1 MGKSCDEIKKTKDAQ
16 KCYENGMQY
25 YNAVKAAEGKMPSFE
40 AMEARWLHLFAEP
53 SSLTPWGGTSS
64 VLLNLE
70 LGDVSERLARIKIRE
85 KDNAAAIDSFDM
97 GLRVYSGLSN
107 HGYSVYS
114 LRDEEFDATSFSG
127 VAMDEKLKYC
137 CERLLSLAPDRSDAM
152 LEMAN
157 MHLKALD
164 YEKAIEH
171 YKRAEEAAAAD
182 TNEDETPKHPLQIAN
197 IKRRMGST
205 YKTMLVLSSDKFGKV
220 DTDAKDNAI
229 KYLDEAIKL
238 SRGGNSSAMTDNAIA
253 DASVAL
259 AEVYLLVFDK
269 ELPGTSAESSDDAS
283 ATPVL
288 TLGAKSLLDIATD
301 HLERALNFRKKRRGD
316 LDAEVASTLHL
327 LGIVHLKKG
336 PEHIDDALDAL
347 KAAFD
352 TRKDLLSPNH
362 IDLGETIG
370 LLGKAH
376 LSRKEGD
383 ELSHALGAFKE
394 ALRIQQ
400 HARDALSEDD
410 DSSDLCWKVAS
421 SESSI
426 SECHFL
432 QGDMPAAREAFQRSF
447 AELVLFEQMLLSADG
462 PISMRINLQL
472 KLADVLCNMARIN
485 VKNEELDEALAVYS
499 SSLQHLQQG
508 LALACGDEESDD
520 DGDDDETPSTSK
532 AVHAI
537 IIEEAAIKMEVAAVY
552 EKKGRPEKSIEL
564 YQWCSKVFRNNA
576 KEPSP
581 SLVLSLRLLGQALL
595 RQEKFDEA
603 VTALEEALE
612 SQKSIIEKKA
622 TTNASPSGDQR
633 VMNLNVGLLH
643 FELAQGLSNIDD
655 KKGAL
660 THYRNAV
667 SLLDEL
673 ALQPWDLVST
683 DDRDPVT
690 ETQKS
695 LNRKLLQCYDQMKH
709 LTPGTMTEEEE
720 EDELYEIFHRIAN
733 LRAAFGEHEAAREL
747 YLAVVSHQR
756 EMQGDNSLAV
766 ADLLFNLG
774 TVYSCLE
781 DMENAFD
788 CHEECQLISEA
799 IVGKDSPQLAENM
812 LALGD
817 ISMSQEEFDD
827 ALHWFS
833 SAERIMRQK
842 EDGLSKADES
852 TVATLVFKKGKCL
865 QALGH
870 GDNATQCFKT
880 ALDLFKRTE
889 DLERVEV
896 SDMMNALGNTAKV
909 EGDLDKAMILYRQS
923 LHLRKILGDELSV
936 ANTKNN
942 IGAVFHARGDMAQA
956 MKFFSE
962 SLESKTLLLGV
973 DHPETARSL
982 ANVGQI
988 FLDNNDYLKA
998 RRCFMEGMLVQA
1010 GCFFLVIYSIII
1022 LFVANTNPTFPSL
1035 FHPSSSSL
1043 IALRVLRSVLGVD
1056 SVEVAIC
1063 LYNLGV
1069 ALEEG
1074 DDFSN
1079 ALKVYQ
1085 EVIEIFSRNADD
1097 HITFGFALH
1106 NAGVIYSKRNKP
1118 KDAVQFLEGALDV
1131 KIASFGPDSDD
1142 TADTRYCLAGALHEL
1157 GDLDEALEHYSD
1169 VLQVRVRHLGK
1180 DSIETANVL
1189 MGLGEIHK
1197 SQGELEEATSCLVEA
1212 LRVKRINGADNEE
1225 ISSLS
1230 ITVGALFRGLKDLE
1244 SALQYFTDALE
1255 AKAYENA
1262 GKVHLDSSLCLSLMA
1277 GCLFDQGLF
1286 QEALQRYQEALEIR
1300 LLSDDDDDE
1309 DKVGALLE
1317 KIGTAQV
1324 KLGEHEGAI
1333 VALKESLA
1341 IKERGGIAD
1350 DPMVEFEI
1358 GSVYHLMGKSNFALG
1373 NNQEALRC
1381 YNAAIKFFKVSGD
1394 EYTPPETAGVALL
1407 DKADVYN
1414 KADEL
1419 STSLLVYKE
1428 ILEAE

>member
-1 MGKSCDEIKKTKDAQ
+1 
-16 KCYENGMQY
+16 
-25 YNAVKAAEGKMPSFE
+25 
-40 AMEARWLHLFAEP
+40 
-53 SSLTPWGGTSS
+53 
-64 VLLNLE
+64 
-70 LGDVSERLARIKIRE
+70 
-85 KDNAAAIDSFDM
+85 
-97 GLRVYSGLSN
+97 
-107 HGYSVYS
+107 
-114 LRDEEFDATSFSG
+114 
-127 VAMDEKLKYC
+127 
-137 CERLLSLAPDRSDAM
+137 
-152 LEMAN
+152 
-157 MHLKALD
+157 
-164 YEKAIEH
+164 
-171 YKRAEEAAAAD
+171 
-182 TNEDETPKHPLQIAN
+182 
-197 IKRRMGST
+197 MGST
-205 YKTMLVLSSDKFGKV
+205 YKTMLVQSSDKLGKV
-220 DTDAKDNAI
+220 DNDAKDNAI
-229 KYLDEAIKL
+229 KYFDEAIKL
-238 SRGGNSSAMTDNAIA
+238 FRGGTSSATTDNAIA

-259 AEVYLLVFDK
+259 AEVYLLVYDK
-269 ELPGTSAESSDDAS
+269 ELPGTSSESSDDAS

-288 TLGAKSLLDIATD
+288 SLGTKSLLDIATD
-301 HLERALNFRKKRRGD
+301 HLERSLNFRKKRRGD

-383 ELSHALGAFKE
+383 DLSHALGAFTE
-394 ALRIQQ
+394 ALRIQE
-400 HARDALSEDD
+400 HGRDALSEDD
-410 DSSDLCWKVAS
+410 DSFDLCWKVAT

-426 SECHFL
+426 GECHFL
-432 QGDMPAAREAFQRSF
+432 QRDMPSAREAFQRSF
-447 AELVLFEQMLLSADG
+447 ADLVVIEQMLSVDQKNGNG
-462 PISMRINLQL
+462 PMSMQINLQL
-472 KLADVLCNMARIN
+472 KLADVLCNIARVN
-485 VKNEELDEALAVYS
+485 VKNEELDEALTAYN
-499 SSLQHLQQG
+499 SSLQHLQKG
-508 LALACGDEESDD
+508 LALARDCE
-520 DGDDDETPSTSK
+520 DGDDNDDDEETPSTSK

-552 EKKGRPEKSIEL
+552 EKKGRPEQSIEL
-564 YQWCSKVFRNNA
+564 YQWCSKVFRNNE
-576 KEPSP
+576 KEASP
-581 SLVLSLRLLGQALL
+581 SLVLSLRRLGQALL

-622 TTNASPSGDQR
+622 KTNAPLSGDQR

-643 FELAQGLSNIDD
+643 FELAQGLSKIDD

-660 THYRNAV
+660 THYRNVV

-683 DDRDPVT
+683 DDREPVT

-720 EDELYEIFHRIAN
+720 EDELNDIFHRIAN
-733 LRAAFGEHEAAREL
+733 LRAAFGEHEAARDL

-774 TVYSCLE
+774 TVYSCLQ

-799 IVGKDSPQLAENM
+799 IIGKDSPQLAENM

-852 TVATLVFKKGKCL
+852 AVATLVFKKGKCL

-923 LHLRKILGDELSV
+923 LHLRKTLGDELSV

-998 RRCFMEGMLVQA
+998 RRCFME
-1010 GCFFLVIYSIII
+1010 
-1022 LFVANTNPTFPSL
+1022 
-1035 FHPSSSSL
+1035 
-1043 IALRVLRSVLGVD
+1043 ALRVLRSVLGVD

-1085 EVIEIFSRNADD
+1085 EAIEIFSRNADD

-1169 VLQVRVRHLGK
+1169 VLRVRVRHLGK

-1197 SQGELEEATSCLVEA
+1197 SQGELEEAISCLVEA
-1212 LRVKRINGADNEE
+1212 LRVKRINGADDEE

-1230 ITVGALFRGLKDLE
+1230 ITVGALFRGVKDLE

-1255 AKAYENA
+1255 AKTYENS
-1262 GKVHLDSSLCLSLMA
+1262 GKIHLDSSLCLSLMA

-1309 DKVGALLE
+1309 GKVGALLE

-1333 VALKESLA
+1333 VALKESLT

-1373 NNQEALRC
+1373 TTKRPFVATTPLSNFSRLVAMNTLLRRRPVLHCSTRPMSTTRRTSFPHQCSYTRKFSRRNTSHPIPGSSAKLFSDWDNRMLQKGSMRRPSVSPKRPSKSSNNKLL
-1381 YNAAIKFFKVSGD
+1381 KFLTRTF
-1394 EYTPPETAGVALL
+1394 
-1407 DKADVYN
+1407 
-1414 KADEL
+1414 L
-1419 STSLLVYKE
+1419 STSRRTLLQ
-1428 ILEAE
+1428 LSRASLSFP